1 MISTAQRWDRIVK
14 ELQKATQSKFPKTD
28 VMCKDEWN
36 SLNFDFKKLSYYH
49 KGTSNHTYF
58 WDLLFADKN
67 ASIYLV
73 NSTKNIMMQLKPS
86 WGEDRHHSFHIP
98 GMEMMKET
106 KPATH

>member
-1 MISTAQRWDRIVK
+1 
-14 ELQKATQSKFPKTD
+14 
-28 VMCKDEWN
+28 MCKDEWN

-58 WDLLFADKN
+58 WEFLFADKERFH
-67 ASIYLV
+67 LPC
-73 NSTKNIMMQLKPS
+73 QLNKKYYEAIEAFMGRRQAPLLY
-86 WGEDRHHSFHIP
+86 IP

>member
-1 MISTAQRWDRIVK
+1 
-14 ELQKATQSKFPKTD
+14 
-28 VMCKDEWN
+28 MCKDEWN

-58 WDLLFADKN
+58 WDLLFADKEHFH
-67 ASIYLV
+67 LPC
-73 NSTKNIMMQLKPS
+73 QLNKKYYEAIEAFMGRRQAPL
-86 WGEDRHHSFHIP
+86 FYIP